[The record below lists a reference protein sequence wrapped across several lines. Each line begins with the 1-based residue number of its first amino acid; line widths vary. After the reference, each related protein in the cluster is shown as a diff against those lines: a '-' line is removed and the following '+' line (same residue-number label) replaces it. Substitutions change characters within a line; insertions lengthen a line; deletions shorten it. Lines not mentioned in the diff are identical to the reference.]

1 MGCYLRVPV
10 LSQSQLKK
18 NQAELLIPDQQV
30 ENPIHA
36 LHGSKAFTLQ
46 LAFSHSKE
54 GSFLPLG
61 LVNSVNCIPSS
72 CLGCLFFV
80 GLLQPEGDPA
90 AS

>member
-1 MGCYLRVPV
+1 MGSYSRVPV

-18 NQAELLIPDQQV
+18 NQAELLIPNQQA

-36 LHGSKAFTLQ
+36 QHGSKAFTLQ

-61 LVNSVNCIPSS
+61 LVNSVYCIPSS
-72 CLGCLFFV
+72 CLCCLFFV
-80 GLLQPEGDPA
+80 GLLQPEDPA